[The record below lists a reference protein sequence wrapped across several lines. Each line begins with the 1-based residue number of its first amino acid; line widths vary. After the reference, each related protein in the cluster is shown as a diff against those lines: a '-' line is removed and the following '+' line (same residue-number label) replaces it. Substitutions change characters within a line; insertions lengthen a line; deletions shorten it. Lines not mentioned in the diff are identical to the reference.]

1 MDAFSNCLA
10 TFGNGRVAPTR
21 PTPAIAPLP
30 ERLGNT
36 TGNSCATSMSCAA
49 VHVLLPVLTYA
60 VPIAISFNRKNAGSS
75 LESDSHATQND
86 LVGRDR
92 RARRF
97 RFFTMTGD
105 SITAPPQ
112 VSATESAEFL
122 SDVIAGL
129 SSNPRTIPCKYFYDE
144 HGAALFQSICE
155 LPEYYVT
162 RTELDILDRS
172 RADIASQL
180 GPNIDLIGLGTGA
193 GTKTRILIEAL
204 ENPAVYI
211 PVDISEKQLR
221 QSTALFKKIFRHLE
235 ILPVCADYLQPVV
248 LPSARHEPA
257 RNIVYFP
264 GSTIGNFEPDEAVQF
279 LRRIANVCHGGGG
292 LLIGVDLKK
301 DRQVLEAAY
310 NDSAGVTAQFNLNL
324 LQRINR
330 ELGADFDLDQWR
342 HRAIYN
348 SDAGRIEMHLI
359 SEIDQFVR
367 LDEQKFHFRR
377 SEKIITEFSYKYAPE
392 EFAALAG
399 KAGFEF
405 VQTWTD
411 DARLF
416 GVFYFV

>member
-1 MDAFSNCLA
+1 MDAFGNCLA
-10 TFGNGRVAPTR
+10 TFGNGRVAPSR
-21 PTPAIAPLP
+21 PSPAIAPLP

-112 VSATESAEFL
+112 VSAPESAEFL

-180 GPNIDLIGLGTGA
+180 GPNIQLIGLGTGA

-204 ENPAVYI
+204 DKPAVYM
-211 PVDISEKQLR
+211 PVDISEKQLYE
-221 QSTALFKKIFRHLE
+221 SAALFRQIFPDLE
-235 ILPVCADYLQPVV
+235 VLPVCADYLQPVV
-248 LPSARHEPA
+248 LPTPRRSASHKV
-257 RNIVYFP
+257 VYFP
-264 GSTIGNFEPDEAVQF
+264 GSTIGNFEPHEAIEF
-279 LRRIANVCHGGGG
+279 LCRIAKVCRGGGG

-301 DRQVLEAAY
+301 DQHVLEAAY
-310 NDSAGVTAQFNLNL
+310 N
-324 LQRINR
+324 
-330 ELGADFDLDQWR
+330 
-342 HRAIYN
+342 
-348 SDAGRIEMHLI
+348 
-359 SEIDQFVR
+359 
-367 LDEQKFHFRR
+367 
-377 SEKIITEFSYKYAPE
+377 
-392 EFAALAG
+392 
-399 KAGFEF
+399 
-405 VQTWTD
+405 
-411 DARLF
+411 
-416 GVFYFV
+416 